1 MGQTVIE
8 RLLQYYFVIVVI
20 ALIIIIITITTIII
34 IIIIIMVIDLCV
46 ICVGISFQSILY
58 LGIQHW
64 GWSGVCLEMGHQ
76 ITNLIGKMTINQL
89 ILEVYPI
96 FLTDSY
102 GCYIKT
108 CFTTVVYCKAGPR
121 KV

>member
-1 MGQTVIE
+1 M
-8 RLLQYYFVIVVI
+8 LLQYYFVIVVI
-20 ALIIIIITITTIII
+20 ALIIIIITTIII

-64 GWSGVCLEMGHQ
+64 GLSGVCLEMGHQ
-76 ITNLIGKMTINQL
+76 IANVIGKMTINQL

-96 FLTDSY
+96 F
-102 GCYIKT
+102 
-108 CFTTVVYCKAGPR
+108 
-121 KV
+121 

>member
-1 MGQTVIE
+1 M
-8 RLLQYYFVIVVI
+8 LLQYYFVIVVI
-20 ALIIIIITITTIII
+20 ALIIIIIIITTIII

-64 GWSGVCLEMGHQ
+64 GLSGVCLEMGHQ
-76 ITNLIGKMTINQL
+76 IANVIGKMTINQL

-96 FLTDSY
+96 F
-102 GCYIKT
+102 
-108 CFTTVVYCKAGPR
+108 
-121 KV
+121 

>member
-8 RLLQYYFVIVVI
+8 MLLQYYFVIVVI
-20 ALIIIIITITTIII
+20 ALIIIIIITTIII

-76 ITNLIGKMTINQL
+76 IANVIGKMTINQL

-96 FLTDSY
+96 F
-102 GCYIKT
+102 
-108 CFTTVVYCKAGPR
+108 
-121 KV
+121 